1 MDEYLLFEAF
11 ERGDYIPREQIKKIT
26 NYISGQLISWS
37 PNCSY
42 YKAQYNYVTNLYIV
56 CDWKKNQGFASFSK
70 KGEAICGNQLVIF
83 FKDAKHKN
91 CSCSVV

>member
-37 PNCSY
+37 PNRSY
-42 YKAQYNYVTNLYIV
+42 YEAQYNYATKLYIV
-56 CDWKKNQGFASFSK
+56 FDWKKTKSLLALAK
-70 KGEAICGNQLVIF
+70 KRRSNL
-83 FKDAKHKN
+83 
-91 CSCSVV
+91 